1 MEERVKI
8 RINKQADVVAKI
20 GNTPVFIKR
29 WLNIDEVA
37 YIIDETCSYFKQLIS
52 DGQNDAV
59 VLTSTFAKMD
69 MLTAFLA
76 TNVDLTDLDADEV
89 GSTGLFNLVR
99 ENLYNYD
106 MIKNA
111 VIVGTSMIGDSFI
124 IEQMGNVASLD
135 DLEKAQNQI
144 EGFMNKD
151 ENSDKVK
158 FLIEAMLANNPALA
172 NELDNLVAKG
182 DVEDGIKE

>member
-1 MEERVKI
+1 MSDKVKI
-8 RINKQADVVAKI
+8 NINKDLKEIVKLGDVSVEI
-20 GNTPVFIKR
+20 RR

-37 YIIDETCSYFKQLIS
+37 YIIDETCSYFKQLIG

-59 VLTSTFAKMD
+59 VLTATFAKMD
-69 MLTAFLA
+69 MLIALLA

-89 GSTGLFNLVR
+89 GSSGLFNIVKA
-99 ENLYNYD
+99 NLYNYD

-111 VIVGTSMIGDSFI
+111 VVVGASMIGDSFI
-124 IEQMGNVASLD
+124 IEQMGNIASLD

-144 EGFMNKD
+144 EGFMNKE

-158 FLIEAMLANNPALA
+158 VLIETMLANNPALA
-172 NELDNLVAKG
+172 NELDNLSSKG
-182 DVEDGIKE
+182 DVANGVKE